1 MVGLGAGSLATFAQM
16 LLWWL
21 ADMPVLATLWR
32 DARLTAALLM
42 GPGVLPPP
50 ATARWDI
57 LLVASLIHFALSIA
71 YALLPA
77 MLVSTRQPAGPVIIA
92 GAGYGLGIYIVNLYG
107 LTLLFPW
114 FSVARGG
121 VTLATHL
128 LFGLALSGGWWWL
141 TEADRKAGAAR
152 RG

>member
-1 MVGLGAGSLATFAQM
+1 
-16 LLWWL
+16 
-21 ADMPVLATLWR
+21 
-32 DARLTAALLM
+32 
-42 GPGVLPPP
+42 
-50 ATARWDI
+50 
-57 LLVASLIHFALSIA
+57 
-71 YALLPA
+71 

-128 LFGLALSGGWWWL
+128 LFGLALSGGWWWWL
-141 TEADRKAGAAR
+141 AESDRKAGAAR